1 MKITNKKQSQQ
12 EINEQQAFQNLS
24 QVRDRVNQNETVSS
38 IFNRVYLPSGAT
50 FLFLMIVLNLII
62 GGLDKGNTSLSLG
75 LSLLFSVIFGGL
87 VYYLTYRSWKTQNQ
101 RIFMKAELT
110 EDRVDDSHLATNEEL
125 FLLNNTNFFPDFGMR
140 YDVEKTGYPKGVLS
154 HVFLNNEGVK
164 KIEISVDDIK
174 KTL

>member
-50 FLFLMIVLNLII
+50 FLFLTIVLNLII

-75 LSLLFSVIFGGL
+75 CFLSFLGDSSIISPIAHGKHKTKEFS
-87 VYYLTYRSWKTQNQ
+87 
-101 RIFMKAELT
+101 
-110 EDRVDDSHLATNEEL
+110 
-125 FLLNNTNFFPDFGMR
+125 
-140 YDVEKTGYPKGVLS
+140 
-154 HVFLNNEGVK
+154 
-164 KIEISVDDIK
+164 
-174 KTL
+174 